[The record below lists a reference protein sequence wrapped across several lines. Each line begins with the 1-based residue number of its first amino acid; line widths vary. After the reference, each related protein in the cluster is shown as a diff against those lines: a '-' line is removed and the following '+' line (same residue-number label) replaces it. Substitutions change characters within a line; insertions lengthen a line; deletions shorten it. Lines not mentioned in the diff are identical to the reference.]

1 MVLDQLR
8 DGASRHLSGYIPVDG
23 DARRLVFIL
32 CLPLVDGVFATLLV
46 SGAIDTF
53 SSIVSVA
60 LTIFTG
66 AGALAVLYS
75 ATDSRQE
82 AKNLVDQAAPV
93 LIAGA
98 ALVSLIAPVF
108 EQMLYVE
115 RMGYAAGLA
124 LLVIALQMLE
134 IDLADKLSVPAVV
147 LTGLV
152 LSVRNISAISMSLE
166 YVLPAVLTAS
176 VAVLGLYAASMLNPE
191 RINLAHIRRGGA
203 LVLGI
208 ISLSM
213 FGLPVPSGLG
223 LTVFALSVVV
233 SLRSQRE

>member
-8 DGASRHLSGYIPVDG
+8 DGASRHLKVSGLMNE
-23 DARRLVFIL
+23 DARRLIFIL

-53 SSIVSVA
+53 SSIVSIA

-75 ATDSRQE
+75 STESRQE
-82 AKNLVDQAAPV
+82 AKNLVDQAAPA
-93 LIAGA
+93 LIVGA
-98 ALVSLIAPVF
+98 ILVSLVAPVF
-108 EQMLYVE
+108 EQLLYIE
-115 RMGYAAGLA
+115 RMSYAAGLA
-124 LLVIALQMLE
+124 LLVISLKMLE
-134 IDLADKLSVPAVV
+134 VDIAEKFSVHAIIF
-147 LTGLV
+147 TGLV
-152 LSVRNISAISMSLE
+152 LSAKNLSAIAFSLE
-166 YVLPAVLTAS
+166 YVVPAVLTAT
-176 VAVLGLYAASMLNPE
+176 VAILGLYAASLLNPE
-191 RINLAHIRRGGA
+191 RINLDYIQKGGA

-213 FGLPVPSGLG
+213 FGLPVPSGLS

-233 SLRSQRE
+233 SLRA

>member
-8 DGASRHLSGYIPVDG
+8 DGASRHVSAYLPTDEDS
-23 DARRLVFIL
+23 RRLVFIL
-32 CLPLVDGVFATLLV
+32 CLPFVDGVFATLLV

-53 SSIVSVA
+53 SSIVSIA

-75 ATDSRQE
+75 STESRYE
-82 AKNLVDQAAPV
+82 AKKMVDQAAPL

-98 ALVSLIAPVF
+98 VAVSLVAPVF
-108 EQMLYVE
+108 EQLLYVE
-115 RMGYAAGLA
+115 RMSYAAGLA
-124 LLVIALQMLE
+124 LLVISLKMLE
-134 IDLADKLSVPAVV
+134 VDLAEKLSVPAII

-152 LSVRNISAISMSLE
+152 LSAKNLSAIALSLE
-166 YVLPAVLTAS
+166 YLVPAVLTAV
-176 VAVLGLYAASMLNPE
+176 VALVGLYAASLLNPE
-191 RINLAHIRRGGA
+191 RINLDYIQRGGA

-208 ISLSM
+208 IALSM
-213 FGLPVPSGLG
+213 FGLPVPSGLS

-233 SLRSQRE
+233 SLRA

>member
-8 DGASRHLSGYIPVDG
+8 DGASRHLSAYLPTDE
-23 DARRLVFIL
+23 DSRRLVFIL
-32 CLPLVDGVFATLLV
+32 CLPFVDGVFATLLV

-53 SSIVSVA
+53 SSIVSIA

-75 ATDSRQE
+75 STESRYE
-82 AKNLVDQAAPV
+82 AKKMVDQAAPL

-98 ALVSLIAPVF
+98 VAVSLVAPVF
-108 EQMLYVE
+108 EQLLYVE
-115 RMGYAAGLA
+115 RMSYAAGLA
-124 LLVIALQMLE
+124 LLVISLKMLE
-134 IDLADKLSVPAVV
+134 VDLAEKLSVPAII

-152 LSVRNISAISMSLE
+152 LSAKNLSAIALSLE
-166 YVLPAVLTAS
+166 YLVPAVLTAV
-176 VAVLGLYAASMLNPE
+176 VALVGLYAASLLNPE
-191 RINLAHIRRGGA
+191 RINLDYIQRGGA

-208 ISLSM
+208 IALSM
-213 FGLPVPSGLG
+213 FGLPVPSGLS

-233 SLRSQRE
+233 SLRA

>member
-1 MVLDQLR
+1 MVLDQLS
-8 DGASRHLSGYIPVDG
+8 DGASRHLSAYLPTNEGS
-23 DARRLVFIL
+23 RRLIFIL

-53 SSIVSVA
+53 SSIVSIA

-75 ATDSRQE
+75 STESRQE
-82 AKNLVDQAAPV
+82 AKKMVDRAAPV

-98 ALVSLIAPVF
+98 VLVSLVAPVF
-108 EQMLYVE
+108 EQLLYVE
-115 RMGYAAGLA
+115 RMSYAAGLA
-124 LLVIALQMLE
+124 LLVISLKMLE
-134 IDLADKLSVPAVV
+134 VDIAEKFSVPAII

-152 LSVRNISAISMSLE
+152 LSAKNLSAMAFSME
-166 YVLPAVLTAS
+166 YVIPAVLTAV
-176 VAVLGLYAASMLNPE
+176 VALLGLYAASLINPE
-191 RINLAHIRRGGA
+191 RINLDYIQRGGA

-213 FGLPVPSGLG
+213 FGLPIPSGLS

-233 SLRSQRE
+233 SLRA

>member
-1 MVLDQLR
+1 MVLDQLS
-8 DGASRHLSGYIPVDG
+8 DGASRHLSDYIPADE

-53 SSIVSVA
+53 SSIISIA

-75 ATDSRQE
+75 STDSRKE
-82 AKNLVDQAAPV
+82 AKRMVDQAAPA
-93 LIAGA
+93 LIVGA
-98 ALVSLIAPVF
+98 IIVSLVAPVF
-108 EQMLYVE
+108 EQMIYVE

-124 LLVIALQMLE
+124 LLVISLQMLE
-134 IDLADKLSVPAVV
+134 IDLAEKFSVPGII

-152 LSVRNISAISMSLE
+152 LSARDLSALVVSIE
-166 YVLPAVLTAS
+166 YLTPALLTVT
-176 VAVLGLYAASMLNPE
+176 VAILGLYAASLLNPD
-191 RINLAHIRRGGA
+191 RINLDYIQRGGA

-213 FGLPVPSGLG
+213 FGLPVPSGLS
-223 LTVFALSVVV
+223 LTVFALSIVV
-233 SLRSQRE
+233 SLRAQNE